1 MIYGER
7 TRDARSDSAPY
18 RTGGRVKPRLS
29 PRRGFTASWHDC
41 PMGRREVVLPERP
54 VESLDEWFAAGGGEG
69 LARAKELGAE
79 ATIAELARSG
89 LRGRGGA
96 GFPIAT
102 KWRSVRRAAGR
113 HRYAVCNG
121 AEGEPGTFKDRAI
134 LRANPYQVVEGLAI
148 AALSLEAREV
158 FIALK
163 ASFGPERER
172 VLAAVTEMEQAG
184 LVGDLSIG
192 VVAGP
197 EEYLFGEEK
206 ALLEVIEGNEPLPRW
221 LPPYVHGLFA
231 TAPQLGWQAH
241 EPEAGHSRGHESN
254 PTAVNNV
261 ETLADVAHIMA
272 KGAEW
277 YRTLGTTASPGTVV
291 CTVVGDTERAGVVE
305 VESGTPLREVLTA
318 FGAPRPGRAIRAV
331 LAGVTNSVLAESQLD
346 TPLTFEAFAAAGS
359 GLGAAGFI
367 VYDDTA
373 CMVDVAAVLSRFL
386 WVESCGQC
394 PPCKLGTGA
403 ITSALDDI
411 AAGVG
416 TDDSLEN
423 IEHWLGVVADGNRCF
438 LPVEEQQLVGSILRA
453 FPGDFETHLRGP
465 CTRPHR
471 AIVPKLVDIADGR
484 ALFDE
489 EQMRKRPDWTYEA

>member
-1 MIYGER
+1 M
-7 TRDARSDSAPY
+7 T
-18 RTGGRVKPRLS
+18 VN
-29 PRRGFTASWHDC
+29 
-41 PMGRREVVLPERP
+41 RREVVLPAQD
-54 VESLDEWFAAGGGEG
+54 VDSLAEWIAAGGGKG
-69 LARAKELGAE
+69 LARARELGPE
-79 ATIAELARSG
+79 ETIAELERAG
-89 LRGRGGA
+89 VRGRGGA
-96 GFPIAT
+96 GFPVAT
-102 KWRSVRRAAGR
+102 KWRTVRGAAGR

-134 LRANPYQVVEGLAI
+134 LRANPYQVIEGLAI
-148 AALSLEAREV
+148 VACVVGAQEV

-172 VLAAVTEMEQAG
+172 VIAAVTEIEQAG

-206 ALLEVIEGNEPLPRW
+206 ALLEVIEGNDPLPRW

-261 ETLADVAHIMA
+261 ETLANVAHVLA
-272 KGAEW
+272 NGASW
-277 YRTLGTTASPGTVV
+277 YRSLGAAAPGTVV
-291 CTVVGDTERAGVVE
+291 CTVVGDVARSGVAE
-305 VESGTPLREVLTA
+305 VECGAPLREVLA
-318 FGAPRPGRAIRAV
+318 MFGTLRPDAGIRAV
-331 LAGVTNSVLAESQLD
+331 LPGVTNAVLTEAQLD
-346 TPLTFEAFAAAGS
+346 IPLTFEAFAAAGT

-386 WVESCGQC
+386 YVESCGQC

-411 AAGVG
+411 AAGRG
-416 TDDSLEN
+416 TDASLERIN
-423 IEHWLGVVADGNRCF
+423 HWLGVVADGNRCF
-438 LPVEEQQLVGSILRA
+438 LPVEEQQLVGSILRS
-453 FPGDFETHLRGP
+453 FPEDFEAHLQGE

-471 AIVPKLVDIADGR
+471 AIVPKLVDIVEGR
-484 ALFDE
+484 AVFDAQ
-489 EQMRKRPDWTYEA
+489 QMRKRPDWTYEP

>member
-1 MIYGER
+1 MTVGRFELVL
-7 TRDARSDSAPY
+7 RDQ
-18 RTGGRVKPRLS
+18 
-29 PRRGFTASWHDC
+29 
-41 PMGRREVVLPERP
+41 P
-54 VESLDEWFAAGGGEG
+54 VESLDDWLAAGGGRG
-69 LARAKELGAE
+69 LTRARDLGPE
-79 ATIAELARSG
+79 ATIAELERAG

-96 GFPIAT
+96 GFPIAA
-102 KWRSVRRAAGR
+102 KWRTVRSAAGR

-134 LRANPYQVVEGLAI
+134 LRANPYQVIEGLAI
-148 AALSLEAREV
+148 AALTLDAPEV

-172 VLAAVTEMEQAG
+172 VMAAVTEMERAG
-184 LVGDLSIG
+184 LVGELSVG

-231 TAPQLGWQAH
+231 TAPQLGWQSH
-241 EPEAGHSRGHESN
+241 EPEAGHTRGHESN

-261 ETLADVAHIMA
+261 ETLANVAHVLA
-272 KGAEW
+272 NGADW
-277 YRTLGTTASPGTVV
+277 YRSIGTPASPGTLV
-291 CTVVGDTERAGVVE
+291 CTVVGDAQRAGVVE
-305 VESGTPLREVLTA
+305 VTCGTPLRDVLQM
-318 FGAPRPGRAIRAV
+318 FGAPRPGRTVRAV
-331 LAGVTNSVLAESQLD
+331 FSGVSNAPLNGEQLD
-346 TPLTFEAFAAAGS
+346 TPLAFETFAATGS

-373 CMVDVAAVLSRFL
+373 CMVDVATVLSRFL
-386 WVESCGQC
+386 YVESCGQC

-411 AAGVG
+411 AAGRG
-416 TDDSLEN
+416 SDASLESMN
-423 IEHWLGVVADGNRCF
+423 HWLAAVADANRCF
-438 LPVEEQQLVGSILRA
+438 LPVEEQQMIGAMLRM
-453 FPGDFETHLRGP
+453 FPEDFEAHLQGA

-471 AIVPKLVDIADGR
+471 AAIPKLLDIVDDR
-484 ALFDE
+484 AVFDDR
-489 EQMRKRPDWTYEA
+489 QPRKRPDWTYDP

>member
-1 MIYGER
+1 V
-7 TRDARSDSAPY
+7 T
-18 RTGGRVKPRLS
+18 VN
-29 PRRGFTASWHDC
+29 
-41 PMGRREVVLPERP
+41 RREVVLPAQN
-54 VESLDEWFAAGGGEG
+54 VDSLAEWIADGGGKG
-69 LARAKELGAE
+69 LARARELGPE
-79 ATIAELARSG
+79 ETIAELERAG
-89 LRGRGGA
+89 VRGRGGA
-96 GFPIAT
+96 GFPVAT
-102 KWRSVRRAAGR
+102 KWRTVRGAAGR

-134 LRANPYQVVEGLAI
+134 LRANPYQVIEGLAVV
-148 AALSLEAREV
+148 AFVVGAREV

-172 VLAAVTEMEQAG
+172 VIAAVTEIEQAG

-206 ALLEVIEGNEPLPRW
+206 ALLEVIEGNDPLPRW

-261 ETLADVAHIMA
+261 ETLASVAHVLA
-272 KGAEW
+272 NGASW
-277 YRTLGTTASPGTVV
+277 YRSLGAVDAPGTVV
-291 CTVVGDTERAGVVE
+291 CTVVGDVARCGVAE
-305 VESGTPLREVLTA
+305 VDCGAPLREVLA
-318 FGAPRPGRAIRAV
+318 MFGTRRADAGIRAV
-331 LAGVTNSVLAESQLD
+331 LPGVTNAVLTEAQLD
-346 TPLTFEAFAAAGS
+346 VPLTFEAFAAAGT

-386 WVESCGQC
+386 YVESCGQC

-411 AAGVG
+411 AGGRGSDA
-416 TDDSLEN
+416 SLESIN
-423 IEHWLGVVADGNRCF
+423 HWLGVVADGNRCF
-438 LPVEEQQLVGSILRA
+438 LPVEEQQLVGSILRS
-453 FPGDFETHLRGP
+453 FPDDFEMHLQGE
-465 CTRPHR
+465 CKRPHR
-471 AIVPKLVDIADGR
+471 AIVPKLVDIVDGR
-484 ALFDE
+484 AVFDA
-489 EQMRKRPDWTYEA
+489 QQVRKRPDWTYEP